1 MCQQTMPKGLRFTIL
16 HRTVRRRLD
25 EYVRDL
31 GLTGTQFGVLGALG
45 RLEAEDKGEVT
56 QRALE
61 DAAHVTHPTMTE
73 LLKKLEKKGFIACNP
88 STEDRRCKAVT
99 STGQSERLRR
109 SLEEFDG
116 RVFDELCRGLSAD
129 EVAEFLRITDVML
142 ENARKMNAAQGL
154 VPCGGVCRRTEG
166 RAAQEQKGREKA

>member
-45 RLEAEDKGEVT
+45 RLEHEVGEVT

-99 STGQSERLRR
+99 STGQSERLLR

-129 EVAEFLRITDVML
+129 EVAAFLHITDVML
-142 ENARKMNAAQGL
+142 ENAKTMNAARDFP
-154 VPCGGVCRRTEG
+154 PCG
-166 RAAQEQKGREKA
+166 KGCESK

>member
-45 RLEAEDKGEVT
+45 RLEHEGGEVT
-56 QRALE
+56 QKALE

-129 EVAEFLRITDVML
+129 EVAAFLHITGVML
-142 ENARKMNAAQGL
+142 ENAKAMNAARDFP
-154 VPCGGVCRRTEG
+154 PCG
-166 RAAQEQKGREKA
+166 KGCESK